1 MGIERLAK
9 LARPLFGARINPN
22 LKFLTRSTK
31 FEPYGKKV
39 LLEKAPRRPISEY
52 SSDFEF
58 IPPQAREFS
67 HVRIGK
73 PEDPKY
79 LQEVFNYY
87 DRDGNL
93 INQLMRETGKND
105 IFIEYSPWQN
115 LFGIND
121 KARKITRMSV
131 SRNKA
136 KPEVEM
142 YGRFRLT
149 KDRCTPFMPLNNKNA
164 KIVSEELQQIET
176 KKQRFNLIKDRYI
189 EKEYY
194 KGFELAKEPRVV
206 LNDANFTPATTDIR
220 YSGITRSYGKSQEIP
235 EHISIRNNELNL
247 VYGERNYSG
256 ADLYLKKQAKDVKI
270 TDFRSY
276 NSYKYAQMPNN
287 PFLAYLY
294 LRPQTKA
301 KYLGRFFAKDKGI
314 LPMNVK
320 IITNSNE
327 VAENAAGHFLASKCQ
342 IHLKNEFNSPL
353 TICHEM
359 EHAKQYSLI
368 GQYRFTTCP
377 GFMPYISTRTEIRA
391 ANLFG
396 PCQGF
401 KQMRKGKI
409 FENAH
414 NSYPEL
420 SSNEDLLANPRYWN
434 NELEVGARASELE
447 WIKYDTYP
455 HSSVISLTNY

>member
-39 LLEKAPRRPISEY
+39 LLGKTPRRPISEY

-149 KDRCTPFMPLNNKNA
+149 KDRYTPFMPLNNKNA

-176 KKQRFNLIKDRYI
+176 KKQ
-189 EKEYY
+189 
-194 KGFELAKEPRVV
+194 
-206 LNDANFTPATTDIR
+206 
-220 YSGITRSYGKSQEIP
+220 S
-235 EHISIRNNELNL
+235 
-247 VYGERNYSG
+247 
-256 ADLYLKKQAKDVKI
+256 
-270 TDFRSY
+270 
-276 NSYKYAQMPNN
+276 
-287 PFLAYLY
+287 
-294 LRPQTKA
+294 
-301 KYLGRFFAKDKGI
+301 
-314 LPMNVK
+314 
-320 IITNSNE
+320 
-327 VAENAAGHFLASKCQ
+327 
-342 IHLKNEFNSPL
+342 
-353 TICHEM
+353 
-359 EHAKQYSLI
+359 
-368 GQYRFTTCP
+368 
-377 GFMPYISTRTEIRA
+377 
-391 ANLFG
+391 
-396 PCQGF
+396 
-401 KQMRKGKI
+401 
-409 FENAH
+409 
-414 NSYPEL
+414 
-420 SSNEDLLANPRYWN
+420 
-434 NELEVGARASELE
+434 
-447 WIKYDTYP
+447 
-455 HSSVISLTNY
+455 